1 MIVSIYPSSSSQN
14 LSKDDKQPLLTGQ
27 FLKMEVLLGATGL
40 ENRGAGRNQR
50 RIRLLNGFFLRIND
64 LLRCS
69 VCLSV
74 CCGSRDSWLLPGEI
88 LIWNNISCQGDR
100 PNIII
105 AALAK
110 AVRRPDDGQ
119 TGIDIAPI
127 SRFNWFGARFWIF
140 VEWDREENLILRLRF
155 WILEV

>member
-1 MIVSIYPSSSSQN
+1 MVDGPTIKYYIYNKLYQLVYFFKCLRLTVSISRSSKLPN

-40 ENRGAGRNQR
+40 ENRRAG
-50 RIRLLNGFFLRIND
+50 RIRLLNGFFLRIYD

-88 LIWNNISCQGDR
+88 LIRNNMSCQGDR

-105 AALAK
+105 AALAE
-110 AVRRPDDGQ
+110 AVRR
-119 TGIDIAPI
+119 
-127 SRFNWFGARFWIF
+127 AR
-140 VEWDREENLILRLRF
+140 
-155 WILEV
+155 